1 MPVSRCARSVAE
13 YEVVRCL
20 GRGGMGVV
28 YLARDVALKRLVA
41 LKVVAGGVF
50 AHASVLE
57 RFRREAE
64 ATVSLR
70 HPGIVHV

>member
-1 MPVSRCARSVAE
+1 
-13 YEVVRCL
+13 
-20 GRGGMGVV
+20 MGVV